1 MKRFC
6 QECGKEAR
14 QGENVCIHCGTP
26 FIQNEEN
33 VKEGIQNKQVVKEPM
48 PKKRKR
54 MWQVI
59 VAVFVIVIGFSIWA
73 NSYHSPKSVQKRFD
87 KAIIKEDSD
96 KIQKLIIHSDGSS
109 VNKSEAEAFLTLV
122 KEEGK
127 TIASDLTDVVYT
139 GKFLGIY
146 EKYKMESVD
155 QFAANN
161 KPLEGLSFTF
171 NGTDTAESEQEDELA
186 LYGPLLPG
194 IYNVEALF
202 ESDYGDATVEESL
215 TLRNNTH
222 GEYELID
229 LDIPIDYVTFH
240 IENYENI
247 DLEDSY
253 IEFNDKKLPIMD
265 EGQTKEIGPLLI
277 DGSQQITIVAS
288 LPWGEVTSEPV
299 DIDDNNLYVNAE
311 LITQEDYD
319 EVLDV
324 LSQFGEEYVESMAV
338 KSTKPFKSVTSEGK
352 EILKSNISNYDE
364 YTGQLDLM
372 EADKDSMSVDT
383 NEDQTEVK
391 LHTQFHFQNDYHEI
405 TETPD
410 LSEEVISWVV
420 GLSYN
425 KEDSKWVIAS
435 VNHLNSWNGLEATD
449 ERKGSGK
456 PQGPSKEAI
465 SSAEDNELEAEL
477 EEFVFD
483 YTSASIEAINYRDF
497 DLVSTYIEKDGPR
510 YKEADDYID
519 YLDSKDIYEEWY
531 GSELEKVEKEDDDT
545 WKVTVIEEFEIIK
558 PDSSDIKKYRTI
570 LIIKQIDNE
579 FYVNKLTETNEI

>member
-1 MKRFC
+1 
-6 QECGKEAR
+6 
-14 QGENVCIHCGTP
+14 
-26 FIQNEEN
+26 
-33 VKEGIQNKQVVKEPM
+33 
-48 PKKRKR
+48 
-54 MWQVI
+54 
-59 VAVFVIVIGFSIWA
+59 
-73 NSYHSPKSVQKRFD
+73 
-87 KAIIKEDSD
+87 
-96 KIQKLIIHSDGSS
+96 
-109 VNKSEAEAFLTLV
+109 
-122 KEEGK
+122 
-127 TIASDLTDVVYT
+127 
-139 GKFLGIY
+139 
-146 EKYKMESVD
+146 MESVD

-391 LHTQFHFQNDYHEI
+391 LHTQFHFQNDYDEI
-405 TETPD
+405 TETPEI
-410 LSEEVISWVV
+410 SEEYKAIQIC
-420 GLSYN
+420 Y
-425 KEDSKWVIAS
+425 
-435 VNHLNSWNGLEATD
+435 
-449 ERKGSGK
+449 ERKK
-456 PQGPSKEAI
+456 
-465 SSAEDNELEAEL
+465 
-477 EEFVFD
+477 
-483 YTSASIEAINYRDF
+483 RD
-497 DLVSTYIEKDGPR
+497 L
-510 YKEADDYID
+510 
-519 YLDSKDIYEEWY
+519 
-531 GSELEKVEKEDDDT
+531 
-545 WKVTVIEEFEIIK
+545 
-558 PDSSDIKKYRTI
+558 KK
-570 LIIKQIDNE
+570 
-579 FYVNKLTETNEI
+579 